1 MSCSCVVAVPTL
13 YIYFV
18 ALFNSKT
25 FNSETP
31 APQWKSDLGTVGTS
45 FYLGVFQVQEH
56 KDDTDAVRAESL
68 TELVAVI
75 VSDVIEKLN
84 GVLGK
89 LENEL
94 FNDIT
99 DNDCH
104 HLCQ

>member
-1 MSCSCVVAVPTL
+1 M
-13 YIYFV
+13 
-18 ALFNSKT
+18 
-25 FNSETP
+25 
-31 APQWKSDLGTVGTS
+31 
-45 FYLGVFQVQEH
+45 QEH